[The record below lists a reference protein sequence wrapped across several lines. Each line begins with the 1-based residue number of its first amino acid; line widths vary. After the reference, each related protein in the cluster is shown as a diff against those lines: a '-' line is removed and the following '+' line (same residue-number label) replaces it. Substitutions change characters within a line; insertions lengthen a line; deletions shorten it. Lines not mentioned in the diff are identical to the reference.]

1 LTYIG
6 NLYVGD
12 KAHTR
17 VMGIINVSPESFYK
31 SSIKIGSENVAKAAQ
46 SMQMMG
52 ANLIDVGAMSTAPY
66 IQNLIPA
73 EEEARR
79 ITEAIKIVK
88 NSCDLPVS
96 ADTPRSQVAEE
107 AINAG
112 ADAINDITGLK
123 YDTNMAKVLSKLK
136 VPVIVGA
143 YNSGRLTGTSGK
155 LSTIRKLLSESIRI
169 AREAKIQDD
178 NIIVDPSIGFF
189 RQEGLNPF
197 FTKMIDIPWYRRDI
211 EIILKLMNLKTL
223 YKPICISVSRKSFMG
238 YLLNLKTKD
247 RLIPSIVA
255 ELVSLN
261 KGANIVRTHNVKES
275 VQAIIMADILDW

>member
-46 SMQMMG
+46 SMQRMG

-96 ADTPRSQVAEE
+96 ADTPRSKVAEE

-112 ADAINDITGLK
+112 ADAVNDITGLK

-155 LSTIRKLLSESIRI
+155 LSTIMKLLSESIRI

-189 RQEGLNPF
+189 RREGLNPF
-197 FTKMIDIPWYRRDI
+197 FTKMTDIPWYRRDI
-211 EIILKLMNLKTL
+211 EIILKLTNLKTL

-238 YLLNLKTKD
+238 HLLNLKTKD

-261 KGANIVRTHNVKES
+261 KGANIVRTHDVKES